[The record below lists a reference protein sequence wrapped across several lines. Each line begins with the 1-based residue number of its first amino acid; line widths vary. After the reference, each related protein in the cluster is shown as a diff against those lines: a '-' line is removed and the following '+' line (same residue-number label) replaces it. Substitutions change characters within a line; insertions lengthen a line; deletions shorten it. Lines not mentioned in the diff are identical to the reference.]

1 MADTSI
7 QRRTSLR
14 TNLLRGFMQ
23 RLTLRGSDPDPDE
36 STTREHV
43 PSPMAAGFPVC
54 FAVDVSG
61 STEGW
66 VLGMEQEAII
76 AISTALGK
84 TSQYSMGRSSI
95 LPWNDKAYGR
105 LPLKDVKDLVS
116 GGGTVPAAIFRDRE
130 YRSYLQQAGLWVL
143 ITDGQIDQFNVR
155 DFSNSILEAGVHGT
169 ACVII
174 AFGYRGWSPFQCN
187 VSVGISVFAV
197 APHCLFLYHAIH
209 ENKTYVIQAKG
220 CFKQLLPDDKRFI
233 LFNESTRWDDLHSI
247 GYDDLASVKVPRPAK
262 LLRDSVL
269 LPNGRIFDMRTI
281 YQNRVSNDDTLELLS
296 DPASLDVILL
306 AANTR
311 GTGYLIEAWL
321 EKIRKKHRFAAS
333 RAFDREEVIDREDI
347 GGVGLLQL
355 TTLIVHATN
364 GADEDNFWDVLRS
377 QCVSQDPTL
386 QDLKSSLCYRHQL
399 NWNNFQ
405 LNINARYQ
413 LLSKIQKEVDGALS
427 TISHIENGMSA
438 PSPALLTPMSS
449 LPRNV
454 EQNATSLHSIR
465 PGVEHEWS
473 SLSCSVGP
481 SHTDR
486 LGPFSNEP
494 SPMMVGTYDEPS
506 PHVDI
511 STITFLPEFKTRD
524 VSGMSDYD
532 MDHPPAYDTCLL
544 CDRPGS
550 IQTLL
555 FHSRS
560 TVQSTRGLP
569 APNSRSGHKFP
580 LVLGNYAETDVTA
593 PIVTCDGCA
602 FLFQQV
608 KQLPNGG
615 GSVAACLPLVPL
627 KLIENRSKWIE
638 VLSEVYEHRFSQN
651 ITLLVFLSTL
661 CSTLEDLSEYND
673 EGIKTVQGWFEWV
686 CREIMSLPGLA
697 SLVGL
702 TPAAGVLSG
711 KVKPSMPLR
720 DVLTM
725 IFSSRGSNSSMIELP
740 LLAYP
745 IHGFIVIVRLAR
757 LVKEIEVSQIELLV
771 WKRLC
776 YHLIEQ
782 HAETQIRL
790 GVEVA
795 DKSLDDFL
803 FDSSALH
810 SISLPDATRRARSVC
825 QVVNLVDTHLL
836 HQDTL
841 DQFRRIDPFFRA
853 VESSKSSFQYALVV
867 VLHLLNDF
875 VITESKIT
883 NPGFCFSRLQYQA
896 DKLTWG
902 TAFKD
907 VLESPNFIT
916 EEMGASL
923 ITQCISLGTTSKE

>member
-14 TNLLRGFMQ
+14 TNLLRGFIEKI
-23 RLTLRGSDPDPDE
+23 TLRGPEPDPDE
-36 STTREHV
+36 STTREQV
-43 PSPMAAGFPVC
+43 TSPTAAGFPVC

-76 AISTALGK
+76 AISSSLGK
-84 TSQYSMGRSSI
+84 STQYSMSQSSI

-105 LPLKDVKDLVS
+105 LPLKDVNELVS

-220 CFKQLLPDDKRFI
+220 CFKELLPEDKRFI

-247 GYDDLASVKVPRPAK
+247 RYDELTRVQVPQPAK

-269 LPNGRIFDMRTI
+269 LPNGKIFDMRTI
-281 YQNRVSNDDTLELLS
+281 YENKVSNDDTLELLS

-321 EKIRKKHRFAAS
+321 EKIRKNT
-333 RAFDREEVIDREDI
+333 
-347 GGVGLLQL
+347 GLLQL

-364 GADEDNFWDVLRS
+364 GADENNFWDVLRS
-377 QCVSQDPTL
+377 QCLSQDQAL

-405 LNINARYQ
+405 ININARSQ

-427 TISHIENGMSA
+427 TISHIESGMSA

-449 LPRNV
+449 LPRNM

-465 PGVEHEWS
+465 PGSEHDWS

-486 LGPFSNEP
+486 LGPFSTEP
-494 SPMMVGTYDEPS
+494 SPMIVGTYDEPS
-506 PHVDI
+506 PQVDI

-544 CDRPGS
+544 CNRPGS

-560 TVQSTRGLP
+560 SVQSTRGLP
-569 APNSRSGHKFP
+569 APDSRSGHKFP
-580 LVLGNYAETDVTA
+580 LVLGNYAETDVIA

-608 KQLPNGG
+608 TQLPNGG
-615 GSVAACLPLVPL
+615 ASVAACLPLVPL
-627 KLIENRSKWIE
+627 KLIENRSKWVE

-651 ITLLVFLSTL
+651 ITLLVCLSTL
-661 CSTLEDLSEYND
+661 CSTLEDLSEHND
-673 EGIKTVQGWFEWV
+673 DGIKTVQRWFKWV

-697 SLVGL
+697 ALVGL

-725 IFSSRGSNSSMIELP
+725 IFSSRGSNSAMIELP

-757 LVKEIEVSQIELLV
+757 LVKEVELSQIELLV

-776 YHLIEQ
+776 YYFIEQ
-782 HAETQIRL
+782 HAEMQTRL

-803 FDSSALH
+803 FDSSVLD
-810 SISLPDATRRARSVC
+810 SISLPDTTRRARSVC
-825 QVVNLVDTHLL
+825 QVARILDTHLL
-836 HQDTL
+836 DQDTL
-841 DQFRRIDPFFRA
+841 DQFRRIDSFFSA
-853 VESSKSSFQYALVV
+853 IESNKNSFQYALAV

-875 VITESKIT
+875 VKHESKIT

-907 VLESPNFIT
+907 VLKSPSFVT
-916 EEMGASL
+916 EEMSASL
-923 ITQCISLGTTSKE
+923 IIQSIAPSTTSKE

>member
-14 TNLLRGFMQ
+14 TNLLRGFIQ
-23 RLTLRGSDPDPDE
+23 KLTLRGPDPDE
-36 STTREHV
+36 SETREEV
-43 PSPMAAGFPVC
+43 TSPTAAGFPVC

-66 VLGMEQEAII
+66 ILGMEQEAII
-76 AISTALGK
+76 AISSALGK
-84 TSQYSMGRSSI
+84 TTQYSMSRSSI

-116 GGGTVPAAIFRDRE
+116 GGGTAPAAIFHDPE
-130 YRSYLQQAGLWVL
+130 YRSYLQQAGLWIL
-143 ITDGQIDQFNVR
+143 ITDGQIDQLNVR

-197 APHCLFLYHAIH
+197 APHCLFLYHSIH
-209 ENKTYVIQAKG
+209 EDKTYVIQAKG
-220 CFKQLLPDDKRFI
+220 CFKELLPEEKRFI
-233 LFNESTRWDDLHSI
+233 LFNESTRWDDLHI
-247 GYDDLASVKVPRPAK
+247 IRYEDLARVQVPQPAK

-269 LPNGRIFDMRTI
+269 LPNGKIFDMRTI
-281 YQNRVSNDDTLELLS
+281 YKNRVSNDDMLELLS

-311 GTGYLIEAWL
+311 GTGYLVEAWL
-321 EKIRKKHRFAAS
+321 ERIRKKHRFAAS
-333 RAFDREEVIDREDI
+333 RAFDHEEIIEREDI
-347 GGVGLLQL
+347 GGIGLLQL

-377 QCVSQDPTL
+377 QCISQDPTL
-386 QDLKSSLCYRHQL
+386 QNLKSSLCYRHQL

-427 TISHIENGMSA
+427 TISHMESGMSA

-449 LPRNV
+449 LPRNM
-454 EQNATSLHSIR
+454 EQSATSLYSIR
-465 PGVEHEWS
+465 PGEEQDWS

-481 SHTDR
+481 SCTDR

-494 SPMMVGTYDEPS
+494 STMMVGNYDEPS
-506 PHVDI
+506 PQVDI

-532 MDHPPAYDTCLL
+532 MDHPPAYGTCLL

-555 FHSRS
+555 FHSR
-560 TVQSTRGLP
+560 TTAQSTRGLP
-569 APNSRSGHKFP
+569 APNSRSGHKYP
-580 LVLGNYAETDVTA
+580 LVLGNYAETDVTV
-593 PIVTCDGCA
+593 PLVTCDGCA
-602 FLFQQV
+602 FLFQHV

-627 KLIENRSKWIE
+627 KLIENRSKWVE

-673 EGIKTVQGWFEWV
+673 DGIKPVQGWFEWA

-697 SLVGL
+697 GLVGL
-702 TPAAGVLSG
+702 TPVLSR

-720 DVLTM
+720 DVLRM
-725 IFSSRGSNSSMIELP
+725 IFSSRGSNSAMVELP

-745 IHGFIVIVRLAR
+745 IDGFIVIVRLAR
-757 LVKEIEVSQIELLV
+757 LVKEIEVSQVELLV

-776 YHLIEQ
+776 YYFIEQ
-782 HAETQIRL
+782 HAETQTRL

-795 DKSLDDFL
+795 DKRLDDFL
-803 FDSSALH
+803 FDSSALD
-810 SISLPDATRRARSVC
+810 SISLPDTTRRARSVC
-825 QVVNLVDTHLL
+825 PVVNLLDTHLL
-836 HQDTL
+836 SYDTL
-841 DQFRRIDPFFRA
+841 DQFRRIDHFFGA
-853 VESSKSSFQYALVV
+853 IENEKSSFKFALAVI
-867 VLHLLNDF
+867 LHLLHDF
-875 VITESKIT
+875 VKNESKIT

-902 TAFKD
+902 TASKD
-907 VLESPNFIT
+907 VLESPGFVT

-923 ITQCISLGTTSKE
+923 IIQCISLSTASKE